1 MKHTVYKIFTI
12 GAYEKEEKWL
22 NEMAAKGMILT
33 DVGFCRYVFE
43 EGTPG
48 EYTYRLELLNHL
60 PSHIESVSY
69 LKFLEDTGVEH
80 VGSYLRWVYLRKK
93 VQDGT
98 FELYSDV
105 DSKIKHYKRITLI
118 SNVLFLVYAS
128 ISIIWLWEAW
138 DHHNLYL
145 RYVERGFT
153 YNSPHSSHI
162 FTGTLYFIL
171 AIMFQLVVIPVR
183 KSMHVLKKEQRI
195 RE

>member
-1 MKHTVYKIFTI
+1 MKHTVYKVFTI

-33 DVGFCRYVFE
+33 DVGICRYVFE

-48 EYTYRLELLNHL
+48 EYTYRLELLNHR

-69 LKFLEDTGVEH
+69 IKFLEDAGVEH

-93 VQDGT
+93 TQDGT

-105 DSKIKHYKRITLI
+105 DSKIKHYKRVTFI
-118 SNVLFLVYAS
+118 SNVLSLIYVF
-128 ISIIWLWEAW
+128 ISAIWLWEAW
-138 DHHNLYL
+138 SQYNLYL
-145 RYVERGFT
+145 SYIEKGFS
-153 YNSPHSSHI
+153 YNSYHSPYI
-162 FTGTLYFIL
+162 FSATAYVAL
-171 AIMFQLVVIPVR
+171 AIIFQLIVIPVR
-183 KSMHVLKKEQRI
+183 KSMHSLRKEQKI